1 MKLETDRMGIKS
13 AQSAMVEIDVRS
25 KNVIQNLSLIT
36 SKFLIYSYVDL
47 FSISN
52 QVLNFP
58 ITVWLLQVAKKG
70 QIQI

>member
-13 AQSAMVEIDVRS
+13 AQSAMVEIYVRS

-52 QVLNFP
+52 QVLNFS